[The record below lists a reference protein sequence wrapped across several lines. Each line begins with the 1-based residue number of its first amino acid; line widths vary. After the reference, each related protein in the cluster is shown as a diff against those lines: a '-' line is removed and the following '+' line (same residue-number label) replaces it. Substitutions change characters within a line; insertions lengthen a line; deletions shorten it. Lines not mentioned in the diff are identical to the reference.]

1 LKQQEVLLLRNNFK
15 TIIVIHLR
23 EKIVDDRVM
32 DCDAPD
38 AKMRHDF
45 SVEIGRARRYLLV
58 SVEIGLVLR
67 TLLFRDLR
75 NRRGLCRRNL
85 LGLLLDP
92 VRRFV
97 AQVRVG
103 V

>member
-1 LKQQEVLLLRNNFK
+1 
-15 TIIVIHLR
+15 
-23 EKIVDDRVM
+23 
-32 DCDAPD
+32 
-38 AKMRHDF
+38 
-45 SVEIGRARRYLLV
+45 
-58 SVEIGLVLR
+58 VEIGLVLR
-67 TLLFRDLR
+67 ILLFRDLR
-75 NRRGLCRRNL
+75 NRLGLFRRNL